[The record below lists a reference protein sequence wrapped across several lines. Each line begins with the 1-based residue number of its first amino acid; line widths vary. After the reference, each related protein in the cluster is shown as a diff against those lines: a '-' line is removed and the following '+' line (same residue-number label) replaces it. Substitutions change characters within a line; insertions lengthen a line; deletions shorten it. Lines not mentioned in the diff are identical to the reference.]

1 MILPATTTPEALA
14 KRLNW
19 SPRRVRDLARRIG
32 ACRILG
38 NPDDPHRGRRPRNY
52 GGDET
57 MPLKSTNEV
66 TSGITVRPLPS
77 GDYAALRALRTK
89 KQRPGSRQR
98 LKTARGNVVSTVAF
112 LARI

>member
-38 NPDDPHRGRRPRNY
+38 NRMTLTEEDVRAIM
-52 GGDET
+52 EAKT
-57 MPLKSTNEV
+57 MP
-66 TSGITVRPLPS
+66 R
-77 GDYAALRALRTK
+77 
-89 KQRPGSRQR
+89 
-98 LKTARGNVVSTVAF
+98 
-112 LARI
+112 